1 MNSKFLRFGFIAAVL
16 ILTYGFIAYKIIR
29 FDELRSVDFS
39 LMLRKPFTYL
49 LLIAVLSLM
58 IINWTIETFKWQK
71 LILPLQSIAFAN
83 SFKAVIAGISIG
95 LFTPNR
101 VGEIGG
107 RILFLEKGNRTAGA
121 FLSAIGSFA
130 QFVAT
135 ILMGIIGFVLFLLL
149 FPEKT
154 HINPI
159 LNKSLAIILTFLL
172 FVLIWSY
179 YNIKRIVP
187 WLLTFSFFK
196 KREDSFLAIS
206 KLPGKTSTT
215 ILALSILRYI
225 VFFIQ
230 FFLLL
235 RLFNVPISLIEG
247 FVSISMTYLFMTII
261 PTTTLLELGLR
272 GSMAILFIGLFSEN
286 IIGIVLASMVL
297 WIINIAV
304 PAVAGTFY
312 LVKPKSLKLF

>member
-1 MNSKFLRFGFIAAVL
+1 M
-16 ILTYGFIAYKIIR
+16 
-29 FDELRSVDFS
+29 
-39 LMLRKPFTYL
+39 ML
-49 LLIAVLSLM
+49 
-58 IINWTIETFKWQK
+58 NWTIETFKWQK
-71 LILPLQSIAFAN
+71 LILPLQSIEFAS
-83 SFKAVIAGISIG
+83 SFKAVIAGVSIG

-135 ILMGIIGFVLFLLL
+135 ILLGILGFVMLLIL

-179 YNIKRIVP
+179 YHIKRIVP
-187 WLLTFSFFK
+187 WLLKFSFFK
-196 KREDSFLAIS
+196 KREDPFRIIS
-206 KLPGKTSTT
+206 NLPGNTSTA
-215 ILALSILRYI
+215 IIALSILRYL

-247 FVSISMTYLFMTII
+247 FVSISMTYLFMTVI

-272 GSMAILFIGLFSEN
+272 GSMAIVFIGLFSEN
-286 IIGIVLASMVL
+286 IIGIVMASIFL

-304 PAVAGTFY
+304 PAVVGTFY
-312 LVKPKSLKLF
+312 LGKPKSPKLFY